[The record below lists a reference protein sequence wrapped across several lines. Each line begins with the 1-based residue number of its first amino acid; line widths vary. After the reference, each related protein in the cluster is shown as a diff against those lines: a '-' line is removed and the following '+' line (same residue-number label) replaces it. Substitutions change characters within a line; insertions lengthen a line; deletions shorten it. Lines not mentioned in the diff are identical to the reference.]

1 VVGNNPAQLNT
12 ADGLTR
18 ARLQGLGYTV
28 TVVGDAASTSADA
41 SGKQL
46 VVISSTSFASN
57 IGSKFRTTT
66 VPIVTWEHA
75 LWDDLGMTA
84 AAGTQVGG
92 QTSLAIVT
100 PGSPLAAGL
109 SGTVAISTA
118 ADTLPQGSPNGNAT
132 IVARLPGTTTASD
145 FGYDTGAA
153 MPGLTAPA
161 RRVGL
166 FLGDNTA
173 ATFTANGWALFDAA
187 VVWARNQAGGGP
199 SPSRRRCWRPMLVL
213 AMAMSP
219 RVATAAHRSRRTCRL
234 AVADRCYPNGSRCE
248 ASSARD
254 PGRARGHGVSRRSDG
269 RAENGLTGDRPSGS

>member
-1 VVGNNPAQLNT
+1 MVGNNPAQLNT
-12 ADGLTR
+12 ADGLIR

-28 TVVGDAASTSADA
+28 TVVGDAASTTADA
-41 SGKQL
+41 AGKQL
-46 VVISSTSFASN
+46 VAISSTSFASN

-66 VPIVTWEHA
+66 VPVVTWEHA

-153 MPGLTAPA
+153 MPGLAAPA

-173 ATFTANGWALFDAA
+173 ATFTANGWAMFDAA
-187 VVWARNQAGGGP
+187 VVWARNQAGGG
-199 SPSRRRCWRPMLVL
+199 
-213 AMAMSP
+213 
-219 RVATAAHRSRRTCRL
+219 TAAVPATMLATYVGLGNGDEPASGNGGPPIAPHVPVGVLLIAVLPERLKVRGPRPHGTARRTR
-234 AVADRCYPNGSRCE
+234 
-248 ASSARD
+248 
-254 PGRARGHGVSRRSDG
+254 GRGVSTRS
-269 RAENGLTGDRPSGS
+269 

>member
-1 VVGNNPAQLNT
+1 VVGNNPAQLNP
-12 ADGLTR
+12 ADGLIRT
-18 ARLQGLGYTV
+18 RLQGLGYTV
-28 TVVGDAASTSADA
+28 TVVGDTASTSADA
-41 SGKQL
+41 NGKQL

-57 IGSKFRTTT
+57 IGSKFRTTA

-109 SGTVAISTA
+109 SGTVAISTT
-118 ADTLPQGSPNGNAT
+118 ADTLPQGSPNGNAV
-132 IVARLPGTTTASD
+132 IAARLPGTTTASD

-166 FLGDNTA
+166 FMGDNTP
-173 ATFTANGWALFDAA
+173 ATFTANGWTLFDAA
-187 VVWARNQAGGGP
+187 VVWARNQAGGGAAAIPATMLATYVGLGNADEPP
-199 SPSRRRCWRPMLVL
+199 SGNGGPPIAPHVPVGVLLIAVLPERLKIRGPRPQVT
-213 AMAMSP
+213 P
-219 RVATAAHRSRRTCRL
+219 R
-234 AVADRCYPNGSRCE
+234 
-248 ASSARD
+248 
-254 PGRARGHGVSRRSDG
+254 RARSIRPN
-269 RAENGLTGDRPSGS
+269 RAS